1 MCARA
6 DIPHLRSKMFNYP
19 SGLASR
25 IPCLLDVAASKLLFD
40 AVMSVG
46 QKTLEALQVP
56 PRIRDSLATNSALP
70 LLALAFALQ
79 APRICQSR
87 CPRPHRAMLRTE
99 SLGRLSR
106 RASSF
111 YITEERLPPPPV
123 SISFSLRLAF
133 VLATLLLHF
142 AGWEL
147 FVLPNVPTHTPDLLA
162 GSDKCTSTGD

>member
-79 APRICQSR
+79 APRNCQSR

-111 YITEERLPPPPV
+111 YITEERLPPP
-123 SISFSLRLAF
+123 SSFNQLPSSFGIRPCDPSPALCRLGAVRLAECSH
-133 VLATLLLHF
+133 AYSRPPR
-142 AGWEL
+142 W
-147 FVLPNVPTHTPDLLA
+147 
-162 GSDKCTSTGD
+162 KR